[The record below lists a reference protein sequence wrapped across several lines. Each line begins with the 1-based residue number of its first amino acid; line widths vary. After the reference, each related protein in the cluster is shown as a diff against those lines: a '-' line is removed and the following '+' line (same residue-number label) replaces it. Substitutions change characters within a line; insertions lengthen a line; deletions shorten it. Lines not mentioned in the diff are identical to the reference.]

1 MIRLMSSCFFSL
13 TISLASFCETLAFR
27 LKAKFAQKTWIAKQ
41 LLKMAAI
48 APCAHYGCGCGHV
61 SHLRNFCSSGTMQ
74 QGVSMSS
81 RLRRL
86 FLELKPPQQK
96 HWEAQQLVQQCPPQE
111 VGPFV
116 KAILDQPAPLRW
128 MHILSVEMLGK
139 LLRVH
144 PAAVVTHFCN
154 GKNNIAWLFPD
165 DGDVDG
171 AAAFLRMLLW
181 NKQSMGQSTVNEASK
196 FALILMQRTQQK
208 ELCKVPACAA
218 RNWLVQIWKDVP
230 STRPNRD
237 LLVRCCVQWIA
248 DPDELAERKSPLL
261 EILREETRGKR
272 VADVEAWIISL
283 IFQEVCG
290 RSQHSPDLQ
299 QLLCLELYRN
309 FLSDLFL

>member
-1 MIRLMSSCFFSL
+1 ML
-13 TISLASFCETLAFR
+13 
-27 LKAKFAQKTWIAKQ
+27 AKQ

-61 SHLRNFCSSGTMQ
+61 SHLRNFCSSGTVQ

-144 PAAVVTHFCN
+144 PAAVVTMAKIILPGCFRMMAMSMEQPLFFACFC
-154 GKNNIAWLFPD
+154 GTNNPWDKA
-165 DGDVDG
+165 
-171 AAAFLRMLLW
+171 
-181 NKQSMGQSTVNEASK
+181 QSTK
-196 FALILMQRTQQK
+196 
-208 ELCKVPACAA
+208 P
-218 RNWLVQIWKDVP
+218 
-230 STRPNRD
+230 PN
-237 LLVRCCVQWIA
+237 L
-248 DPDELAERKSPLL
+248 
-261 EILREETRGKR
+261 
-272 VADVEAWIISL
+272 
-283 IFQEVCG
+283 
-290 RSQHSPDLQ
+290 H
-299 QLLCLELYRN
+299 
-309 FLSDLFL
+309 

>member
-1 MIRLMSSCFFSL
+1 
-13 TISLASFCETLAFR
+13 
-27 LKAKFAQKTWIAKQ
+27 
-41 LLKMAAI
+41 
-48 APCAHYGCGCGHV
+48 
-61 SHLRNFCSSGTMQ
+61 
-74 QGVSMSS
+74 
-81 RLRRL
+81 
-86 FLELKPPQQK
+86 
-96 HWEAQQLVQQCPPQE
+96 
-111 VGPFV
+111 
-116 KAILDQPAPLRW
+116 
-128 MHILSVEMLGK
+128 
-139 LLRVH
+139 
-144 PAAVVTHFCN
+144 
-154 GKNNIAWLFPD
+154 
-165 DGDVDG
+165 
-171 AAAFLRMLLW
+171 
-181 NKQSMGQSTVNEASK
+181 MGQSTVNEASK

-248 DPDELAERKSPLL
+248 DPYEQTARKSPLL

-272 VADVEAWIISL
+272 AADVEAWIISL